1 MDYNYQNKHSS
12 SEALEY
18 WCSGYKYMP
27 AYYVDDKIQYTEQ
40 GIIEIKFYILE
51 DPLSVLLLN
60 ILKSIQNLKNCTE
73 KKSDWSENYQVS

>member
-18 WCSGYKYMP
+18 WCSWYKYMRP
-27 AYYVDDKIQYTEQ
+27 HYVDNKIQYIEQ

-51 DPLSVLLLN
+51 DP
-60 ILKSIQNLKNCTE
+60 
-73 KKSDWSENYQVS
+73 